1 MDANPWLQ
9 DTKLVA
15 KPDQLIKRRG
25 KGGLL
30 LLDATW
36 DEVVAW
42 VGERMGREVTVDGVT
57 GTLSTFFVEPFHPH
71 PQSDEVYL
79 CIQSNRDGEEIL
91 FHHEGGVEVGDV
103 DAKALRLSV
112 PTLED
117 VSPDRVRDT
126 LTLHVPN
133 ARRGVVTDFITALV
147 RMYRALHFTYL
158 EINPLVARDDGVLML
173 DMAAKLD
180 ETAEFVCGPQW
191 GDVEFPAP
199 FGREPAPEEAF
210 IRDLDSK
217 TGASLKL
224 TILNAKGRIWTMVA
238 GGGASVVYADTITDL
253 GECGAQRVSRWKL
266 EGPFPPRTRRAAPD
280 CSPRPL
286 PPQATAT
293 SWPTTASTAGRR
305 RRVRR
310 TSTRA
315 LSWT

>member
-1 MDANPWLQ
+1 
-9 DTKLVA
+9 
-15 KPDQLIKRRG
+15 
-25 KGGLL
+25 
-30 LLDATW
+30 
-36 DEVVAW
+36 
-42 VGERMGREVTVDGVT
+42 MGREVTVDGVT
-57 GTLSTFFVEPFHPH
+57 GTLATFFVEPFHPH

-79 CIQSNRDGEEIL
+79 CIQSNRGGEEIL

-103 DAKALRLSV
+103 DAKALRLQV

-117 VSPDRVRDT
+117 VSADRVRDT
-126 LTLHVPN
+126 LTVNVPE
-133 ARRGVVTDFITALV
+133 ARRAVVADFTTALL

-158 EINPLVARDDGVLML
+158 EINPLVARDDGVLLL

-180 ETAEFVCGPQW
+180 ETAEFVCGTQW

-224 TILNAKGRIWTMVA
+224 SILNSKGRIWTMVA

-253 GECGAQRVSRWKL
+253 GARSQAGRAPRVGDPAIAESVA
-266 EGPFPPRTRRAAPD
+266 PPRPVSD
-280 CSPRPL
+280 CRTPL
-286 PPQATAT
+286 PPPALVQALGM
-293 SWPTTASTAGRR
+293 SWPTTASTVGRR

-310 TSTRA
+310 TSTRTRF
-315 LSWT
+315 WT